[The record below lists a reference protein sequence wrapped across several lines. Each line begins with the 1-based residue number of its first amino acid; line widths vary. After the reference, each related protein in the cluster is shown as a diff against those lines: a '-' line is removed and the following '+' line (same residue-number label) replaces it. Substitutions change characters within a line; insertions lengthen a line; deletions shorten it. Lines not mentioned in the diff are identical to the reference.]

1 MTIQYWGAIASLAAA
16 VLAGGLAGLLLLKA
30 SQNPF
35 YRAVSALLGSTAL
48 LNISSGL
55 AASGAAGVLFW
66 LRLHMV
72 ADLVYV
78 VTLLYVGAA
87 LLSAAE
93 SKEVS
98 RARGRARRAL
108 VLAAFLGVVIWSDRL
123 TGFSPADASATG
135 VDLGSIGIVFYAF
148 ILLCAVVGLA
158 QLEIVL
164 RALEEPVRYQFKF
177 ILIGIGGVTGCQIF
191 QASLFLLLP
200 VWRADGGL
208 AEGIASI
215 LGLGIVAFGLG
226 RTRLGAMK
234 AQLYVSPQ
242 ALLSSVTVILVGLYL
257 FSVGIVAQW
266 MLWTGWELAST
277 LSALALFGGAMGL
290 VVIFA
295 SRSVRG
301 EMRLFVSRHFYRSKY
316 DYRSQ
321 WVQITEAFQGADAV
335 DTILDRFLAILGETF
350 AASRISIWMFYEADQ
365 RFHWVRSI
373 NAEVTPEPV
382 PLSDP
387 VIRRLLSN
395 SDEPVP
401 AEMAQGHSLVAA
413 ESGSRALQEITQAVL
428 YVPIRTGRD
437 LIALVALGSEPGGE
451 RYGADDC
458 DLLRAVAGHVGL
470 MLSHSHLSEERTAA
484 AELEALH
491 RFAAFYVHDLK
502 NLAARF
508 SLVLQNAEVHG
519 DNPAFQQAAMKTVKQ
534 SVNKLTELIAKLSM
548 QPSGDEHPEMVDVN
562 ALVRETIASL
572 NGDLGAPVRQSLG
585 PVARVSARRE
595 QLQQVVL
602 NLVLNAVQ
610 AGGELNEVSISTAER
625 DGKVAIRVTDKGPG
639 ISRERLRTLFQPF
652 QTTKKQG
659 MGIGLYQ
666 CQQIVQAH
674 GGTLRIESQPG
685 LGTSVCVELP
695 CAVGTGALS
704 PADR

>member
-1 MTIQYWGAIASLAAA
+1 MVVQYWGAVASLAAS
-16 VLAGGLAGLLLLKA
+16 VLAGGLAGLLWFKA
-30 SQNPF
+30 SQSVF
-35 YRAVSALLGSTAL
+35 YRAVSVLLGSTAL

-55 AASGAAGVLFW
+55 TAFGAASVLFW

-72 ADLVYV
+72 TELVHV

-87 LLSAAE
+87 LLRAVE
-93 SKEVS
+93 SKEAGS
-98 RARGRARRAL
+98 ARGRARRAL

-123 TGFSPADASATG
+123 AGFSTADASATA

-148 ILLCAVVGLA
+148 ILLWAVAGLA
-158 QLEIVL
+158 QLEVVL
-164 RALEEPVRYQFKF
+164 RALEDPVRYQVKF
-177 ILIGIGGVTGCQIF
+177 ILIGLGGVAGYQIF
-191 QASLFLLLP
+191 QASLLLLLP

-208 AEGIASI
+208 AEGIVSI
-215 LGLGIVAFGLG
+215 LCLGMVAFGLG
-226 RTRLGAMK
+226 RTRLRAMK

-242 ALLSSVTVILVGLYL
+242 ALLSSVTVIFVGLYL

-266 MLWTGWELAST
+266 MLWTGWDLGST

-290 VVIFA
+290 VVMLA

-301 EMRLFVSRHFYRSKY
+301 NMRLFVSRHFYRSKY
-316 DYRSQ
+316 DYRSK
-321 WVQITEAFQGADAV
+321 WVEITEAFQGADSV
-335 DTILDRFLAILGETF
+335 ETILDRFMAILGRTF
-350 AASRISIWMFYEADQ
+350 VASRISIWMFYEADQ
-365 RFHWVRSI
+365 RFHRVRSI
-373 NAEVTPEPV
+373 NAEIAPEFV

-387 VIRRLLSN
+387 VIRRLLS
-395 SDEPVP
+395 DREPVP
-401 AEMAQGHSLVAA
+401 AEMTQGRSRIAA
-413 ESGSRALQEITQAVL
+413 EGGASTLQEITRGVL
-428 YVPIRTGRD
+428 YVPIRTGRG
-437 LIALVALGSEPGGE
+437 LIALVALGGEPGGE
-451 RYGADDC
+451 KYGADDG
-458 DLLRAVAGHVGL
+458 DLLRAIASHVGL
-470 MLSHSHLSEERTAA
+470 LLSHAHLNEERTAA
-484 AELEALH
+484 AKLEALH

-534 SVNKLTELIAKLSM
+534 SVKKLTELIAKLSM
-548 QPSGDEHPEMVDVN
+548 LPSGDEHPELVDVN
-562 ALVRETIASL
+562 ALIRETIASL
-572 NGDLGAPVRQSLG
+572 NGDLGAPMRQSLS
-585 PVARVSARRE
+585 PVARVSAKRD

-602 NLVLNAVQ
+602 NLVLNALQ
-610 AGGELNEVSISTAER
+610 AGGEQNEVSISTAER

-639 ISRERLRTLFQPF
+639 ISPERLRTLFQPL

-674 GGTLRIESQPG
+674 GGSLRIESHPG

-695 CAVGTGALS
+695 RADRTGAQS
-704 PADR
+704 PLDR